1 MRRTCSRD
9 AQWRVH
15 RKGRIAI
22 LSLQPSG
29 RGKKRE
35 LFCLRGRLHIRGC
48 TSTKREQCAADIAST
63 RAGPT
68 SFNTSGC
75 RTFKKDNL
83 AKHVQTSDHRAS
95 LSAISGRRDMER
107 AIANAH
113 RSEEQAV
120 IATFKT
126 VYFMAKKNL
135 ASDIFSDL
143 KEFLIVQ
150 VCPLYVVSDSLL
162 TKMVIE
168 ALLQRVLLTLQGN
181 TAIGDLT
188 FRSNRGVRTFT
199 YEHSES
205 VRGFQVNH

>member
-1 MRRTCSRD
+1 MAGAPQGQDRDLEPPAKRTRQEERAFLPSWKTTYPWVYLDEAGAMRCRYCVDARRTN
-9 AQWRVH
+9 A
-15 RKGRIAI
+15 
-22 LSLQPSG
+22 
-29 RGKKRE
+29 
-35 LFCLRGRLHIRGC
+35 F
-48 TSTKREQCAADIAST
+48 
-63 RAGPT
+63 
-68 SFNTSGC
+68 TSGC

-120 IATFKT
+120 IAAFKT

-168 ALLQRVLLTLQGN
+168 ALLQCVLLTLQGN